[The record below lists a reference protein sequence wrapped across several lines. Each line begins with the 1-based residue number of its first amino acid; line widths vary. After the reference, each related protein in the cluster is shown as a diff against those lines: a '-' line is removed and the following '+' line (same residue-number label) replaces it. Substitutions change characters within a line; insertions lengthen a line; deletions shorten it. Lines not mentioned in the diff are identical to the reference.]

1 MKLDQFEALLSQ
13 VDALM
18 EKDSKSA
25 PSGRKFVAIA
35 GAPGSG
41 KSTAAEAL
49 YDALAE
55 RHPGKV
61 AILPMDGFHYDDAV
75 LHEMGRRP
83 WKGAPDTFD
92 VGGLRSVLQRLK
104 DPFETRV
111 AVPVFDRELEISRGS
126 ARIIASDMELILVEG
141 NYLLLKDEPW
151 QQLHPYFD
159 MTIFIDVAEDEL
171 RRRLRQRWVGYGLSE
186 EDILHKLD
194 GNDLPNG
201 RAVIDRSIEADIVY
215 RSDH

>member
-1 MKLDQFEALLSQ
+1 MQLTQFDALLSH
-13 VDALM
+13 VESLM
-18 EKDSKSA
+18 ARSPKSGDH
-25 PSGRKFVAIA
+25 GRIFVAIA

-41 KSTAAEAL
+41 KSTVAEAL
-49 YDALAE
+49 YEALAS
-55 RHPGKV
+55 RHQGKV

-75 LHEMGRRP
+75 LQAMGRRP

-104 DPFETRV
+104 DPSETRI

-126 ARIIASDMELILVEG
+126 ARIIASDVELILVEG
-141 NYLLLKDEPW
+141 NYLLLQDEPW
-151 QQLHPYFD
+151 CELHPYFD
-159 MTIFIDVAEDEL
+159 MTILIDVPEEEL
-171 RRRLRQRWVGYGLSE
+171 RRRLRKRWVRYGLSE

-201 RAVIDRSIEADIVY
+201 RAVIDRSIEADISY
-215 RSDH
+215 RSDR